1 MVWLTR
7 IFGALKNEINNK
19 YGLNSLSLPFEM
31 SNEFPRCMSHQVLYR
46 QKWVEVGISKYL
58 DQEGRERNWD
68 VVSRTT
74 SKSGVLGAVD
84 IIAIVLNRAELRGVE
99 KQILLVS
106 QFRPPICAES
116 LEFCSGLI
124 EQDETPQEA
133 ALRELKEETG
143 FFGKICHVS
152 PKSSY
157 EPGILSEFSVVVHV
171 EIDLKENRSP
181 KQELDE
187 DEFVK
192 PVLFPKENFLQE
204 VLKYQ
209 REKGCILD
217 RAVLCFGLGLSN
229 SF

>member
-99 KQILLVS
+99 KQTWKWKREGQVI
-106 QFRPPICAES
+106 RNEPPNSCI
-116 LEFCSGLI
+116 F
-124 EQDETPQEA
+124 
-133 ALRELKEETG
+133 
-143 FFGKICHVS
+143 
-152 PKSSY
+152 SSY
-157 EPGILSEFSVVVHV
+157 WWLNMV
-171 EIDLKENRSP
+171 
-181 KQELDE
+181 Q
-187 DEFVK
+187 K
-192 PVLFPKENFLQE
+192 PPRERIAVQRKHWLLF
-204 VLKYQ
+204 
-209 REKGCILD
+209 D
-217 RAVLCFGLGLSN
+217 
-229 SF
+229 